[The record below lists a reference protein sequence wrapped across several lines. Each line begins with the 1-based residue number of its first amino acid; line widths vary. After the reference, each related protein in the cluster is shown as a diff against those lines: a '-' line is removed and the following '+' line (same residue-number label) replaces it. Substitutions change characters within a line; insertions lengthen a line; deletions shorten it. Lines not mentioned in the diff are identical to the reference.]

1 MPEAD
6 GRRHSKRAVAA
17 KVNKAEVSQPAVGAK
32 TEEEEEGV
40 GGAGV
45 PPPLPVEV
53 IERNRLTLAEI
64 LVLPR
69 FRDYTPG
76 EPSKV
81 GKVQQGWERWTMITL
96 VRSSM

>member
-1 MPEAD
+1 MLHNPNIINVCRIMPEAD
-6 GRRHSKRAVAA
+6 GRRHSKRTVAA
-17 KVNKAEVSQPAVGAK
+17 QVNKAEVSQPAVGAK

-53 IERNRLTLAEI
+53 IERNRLALAEI

-81 GKVQQGWERWTMITL
+81 ERDGP
-96 VRSSM
+96 

>member
-6 GRRHSKRAVAA
+6 GRIHRKKTAAA
-17 KVNKAEVSQPAVGAK
+17 KVSNADVPRPVVGPKAGE
-32 TEEEEEGV
+32 V

-64 LVLPR
+64 LTLPR
-69 FRDYTPG
+69 FRDYKPG

-81 GKVQQGWERWTMITL
+81 GRRIIL
-96 VRSSM
+96 L

>member
-1 MPEAD
+1 VKKDRLIQEVEE
-6 GRRHSKRAVAA
+6 RRRKRR
-17 KVNKAEVSQPAVGAK
+17 
-32 TEEEEEGV
+32 V

-81 GKVQQGWERWTMITL
+81 GKVQQG
-96 VRSSM
+96 

>member
-6 GRRHSKRAVAA
+6 GRRHSKRAVIA
-17 KVNKAEVSQPAVGAK
+17 KVNKAEVSQPAVGDK
-32 TEEEEEGV
+32 TEEDEDGV

-45 PPPLPVEV
+45 APHLTVEV

-64 LVLPR
+64 LGQPR

-81 GKVQQGWERWTMITL
+81 GKVQQG
-96 VRSSM
+96 